1 MILLLQKGIIFPS
14 HQYCLKTKRW
24 HLASLFCYCACLE
37 NRPSNLKIHQ
47 HHRVRAHGCRQT
59 HLSCHNVK
67 AHFRGTVNTTI
78 KRAIYP
84 YVLFLFN
91 VCILRYYLSKP
102 LTSLSCSLNTVFPGL
117 KMWDTFACATAIFL
131 AHFIIS
137 IAVLENVPPDAGL
150 QKRATFSTLT
160 VGLPGPG
167 IEPGPPACQA
177 AALTAQPFTTPFHG
191 RKRRAWDTL
200 SVTRSTV
207 NVL

>member
-91 VCILRYYLSKP
+91 VCIHSPYPSISFETINKLKLFFEYCIPRPQDVGHLRLRYCNFFSPFYNLN
-102 LTSLSCSLNTVFPGL
+102 CS
-117 KMWDTFACATAIFL
+117 A
-131 AHFIIS
+131 
-137 IAVLENVPPDAGL
+137 
-150 QKRATFSTLT
+150 
-160 VGLPGPG
+160 
-167 IEPGPPACQA
+167 
-177 AALTAQPFTTPFHG
+177 
-191 RKRRAWDTL
+191 
-200 SVTRSTV
+200 
-207 NVL
+207 